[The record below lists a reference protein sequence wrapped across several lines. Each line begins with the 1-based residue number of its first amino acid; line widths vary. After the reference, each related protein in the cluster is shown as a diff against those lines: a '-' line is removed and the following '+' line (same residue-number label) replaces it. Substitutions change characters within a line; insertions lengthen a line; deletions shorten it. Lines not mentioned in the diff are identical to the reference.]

1 MSLYHTRLRVDGLG
15 AVLLSIQDGLNDDA
29 WHQVVLELGNGRM
42 NLTVDDDATATTPV
56 SEPLPVTGSDV
67 IVGGATP
74 PINVAVTTESFR
86 GCIDQL
92 SINDE

>member
-15 AVLLSIQDGLNDDA
+15 AVLLSIQDGLNDDV
-29 WHQVVLELGNGRM
+29 WHRVVLDLGNGRM
-42 NLTVDDDATATTPV
+42 NLTVDDATATTPV

-67 IVGGATP
+67 IVGGETP
-74 PINVAVTTESFR
+74 PINMAVTTESFR

-92 SINDE
+92 SINEE